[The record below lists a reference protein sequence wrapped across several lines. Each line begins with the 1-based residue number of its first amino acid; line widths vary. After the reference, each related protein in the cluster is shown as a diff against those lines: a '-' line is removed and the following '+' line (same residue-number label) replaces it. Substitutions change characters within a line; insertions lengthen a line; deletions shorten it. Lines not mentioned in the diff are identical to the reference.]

1 VQERRFA
8 CASRAARPMIRAFI
22 ETNRIRGTAEMS
34 SGKKEKKFTDARG
47 LRGFRRLAVFAC
59 VAWSF
64 AACAADTPEKAVNAP
79 IRIAM
84 IEGMSGPFAN
94 AGAAVERN
102 LRFGVERVNARG
114 GVKLADGAH
123 PLELVVLDGRGSSEA
138 SLMQLRAA
146 IDQRIG
152 FVMQGNSSAVAAAL
166 IAAIDRQNT
175 REPDARVV
183 FLNYSAD
190 DPALTNAA
198 CSFWHFRFDAHAGMR
213 MDALAD
219 VIERDRAV
227 KKVYLLNQDYS
238 FGHDVSRE
246 AQRALKE
253 RRPDIA
259 ITGDEFHPIGRVKD
273 FAPYI
278 SKIRASG
285 ADAVVTGNWGNDL
298 TLLVKAAREQGL
310 TTKFYTFYGNSLGA
324 PAALGEAGVKRVVAV
339 ADWHPNVGGAAS
351 DAYYQAFRARFPS
364 AADDY
369 LVLRMPLMI
378 EMLAGALTRAGSAD
392 PVAVARALEGMKF
405 DNGFHASTMRAQDH
419 QLIQPLYMMEM
430 DRAGT
435 PGVKFD
441 NEGSGYGFR
450 TLRAVP
456 ADRTAPPTTCAMERP
471 VR

>member
-1 VQERRFA
+1 
-8 CASRAARPMIRAFI
+8 MIRAFI

-259 ITGDEFHPIGRVKD
+259 IAGDEFHPIGRVKD

-310 TTKFYTFYGNSLGA
+310 ATKFYTFYGNSLGA

-419 QLIQPLYMMEM
+419 QLIQPLYVMEM

-456 ADRTAPPTTCAMERP
+456 ADRTALPTTCAMERP

>member
-1 VQERRFA
+1 MRSANKLQILTGMMLAAV
-8 CASRAARPMIRAFI
+8 CAVSM
-22 ETNRIRGTAEMS
+22 TAS
-34 SGKKEKKFTDARG
+34 
-47 LRGFRRLAVFAC
+47 
-59 VAWSF
+59 
-64 AACAADTPEKAVNAP
+64 AADKAP

-123 PLELVVLDGRGSSEA
+123 PLELIVLDGKGSSEA
-138 SLMQLRAA
+138 SLVQLRAVV
-146 IDQRIG
+146 DQKIG

-166 IAAIDRQNT
+166 IAAIDKQNA
-175 REPDARVV
+175 REPDSRVV

-219 VIERDRAV
+219 VIQRDQSM

-246 AQRALKE
+246 AQRALKA
-253 RRPDIA
+253 RRPDIEIA
-259 ITGDEFHPIGRVKD
+259 GDEFHPIGRVKD
-273 FAPYI
+273 FAPYVA
-278 SKIRASG
+278 KIRASG

-310 TTKFYTFYGNSLGA
+310 NTKFYTFYGNSLGA
-324 PAALGEAGVKRVVAV
+324 PAALGDAGVKRVVAV
-339 ADWHPNVGGAAS
+339 ADWHPNAGGAAS
-351 DAYYQAFRARFPS
+351 DAYYQAFRARYPS

-378 EMLAGALTRAGSAD
+378 DMLAEAMTRAGSAD
-392 PVAVARALEGMKF
+392 PTAVARALEGMKS
-405 DNGFHASTMRAQDH
+405 DSGFHASTMRAQDH
-419 QLIQPLYMMEM
+419 QLIQPLYVMEM

-435 PGVKFD
+435 PGVRFD

-450 TLRAVP
+450 TLLALP
-456 ADRTAPPTTCAMERP
+456 ADKTAPPTTCVMARP
-471 VR
+471 

>member
-1 VQERRFA
+1 MRNGSGARIAAAAA
-8 CASRAARPMIRAFI
+8 CLVWSLAAAAADLPPV
-22 ETNRIRGTAEMS
+22 
-34 SGKKEKKFTDARG
+34 
-47 LRGFRRLAVFAC
+47 RLAL
-59 VAWSF
+59 
-64 AACAADTPEKAVNAP
+64 
-79 IRIAM
+79 

-94 AGAAVERN
+94 AGAMVERN
-102 LRFGVERVNARG
+102 LRFGVERVNAQG
-114 GVKLADGAH
+114 GVKLADGRH
-123 PLELVVLDGRGSSEA
+123 PLELVVLDGKGSSEA
-138 SLMQLRAA
+138 SLVQLRAA
-146 IDQRIG
+146 LDQKIG

-166 IAAIDRQNT
+166 VAAIDKQNA
-175 REPDARVV
+175 REPGHRVL

-190 DPALTNAA
+190 DPALTNDA

-219 VIERDRAV
+219 ALKADGAV

-259 ITGDEFHPIGRVKD
+259 IEGDEFHPIGRVKD

-278 SKIRASG
+278 AKIRASG
-285 ADAVVTGNWGNDL
+285 ADAVITGNWGNDL

-310 TTKFYTFYGNSLGA
+310 DTKFYTFYGNSLGA
-324 PAALGEAGVKRVVAV
+324 PAALGDAGVKRVIAV

-351 DAYYQAFRARFPS
+351 DAYYRAFRARYPA

-369 LVLRMPLMI
+369 LVARMPLMV
-378 EMLAGALTRAGSAD
+378 EMLAAAMTRASSAD
-392 PVAVARALEGMKF
+392 PLAVARSLEGMSF
-405 DNGFHASTMRAQDH
+405 GGEAFHPSTMRADDH
-419 QLIQPLYMMEM
+419 QLIQPLYVMEM

-435 PGVKFD
+435 PGVKLD

-450 TLRAVP
+450 TLLAVP
-456 ADRTAPPTTCAMERP
+456 AGKTVQPATCKMTRP
-471 VR
+471 AR